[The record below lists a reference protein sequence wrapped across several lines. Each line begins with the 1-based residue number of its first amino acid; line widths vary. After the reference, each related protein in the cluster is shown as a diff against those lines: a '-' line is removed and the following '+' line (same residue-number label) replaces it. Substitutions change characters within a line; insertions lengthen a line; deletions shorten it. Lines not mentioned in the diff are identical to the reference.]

1 MADVLQGTVWLAGP
15 TGERCT
21 DKRTEPLGWAITRRK
36 DSEFHPLLGNTRY
49 DVEVTHLW
57 TLEEIPFDVPAGAV
71 VRFAVVEVGGRELR
85 AELDNGAT
93 DFPSAGVF
101 NLQPLDVE
109 VKERI

>member
-1 MADVLQGTVWLAGP
+1 MANVLQGRVWLAGP

-21 DKRTEPLGWAITRRK
+21 AVRTESLGWAITRRK

-49 DVEVTHLW
+49 DVEVTHLC
-57 TLEEIPFDVPAGAV
+57 TLEEIPFDVPAGV
-71 VRFAVVEVGGRELR
+71 TVRFAVIEVGGRELR

-101 NLQPLDVE
+101 NLWPLDVE